1 METIIIDAE
10 WEELHL
16 QNNTSEAPVRMP
28 NWLDKLILIEYSYF
42 GLAFGVKLVS
52 ILFISACE

>member
-10 WEELHL
+10 WEELPL
-16 QNNTSEAPVRMP
+16 QNNSSKTPVRMP
-28 NWLDKLILIEYSYF
+28 NWLDKLILIEYFYF

-52 ILFISACE
+52 TVFISACE

>member
-16 QNNTSEAPVRMP
+16 QNNVPKTSVRVS
-28 NWLDKLILIEYSYF
+28 NWLDKLILIEYFYF

-52 ILFISACE
+52 TVFISACE

>member
-10 WEELHL
+10 WEELPL
-16 QNNTSEAPVRMP
+16 QNNDPKTPVRMP
-28 NWLDKLILIEYSYF
+28 NWLDKLILIEYFYF
-42 GLAFGVKLVS
+42 GLAFGVKMVS

>member
-10 WEELHL
+10 WEELPL
-16 QNNTSEAPVRMP
+16 QNNDPKTPVRMS
-28 NWLDKLILIEYSYF
+28 NWLDKLIFIEYSYF

>member
-1 METIIIDAE
+1 METIIIDDE
-10 WEELHL
+10 WEELVL
-16 QNNTSEAPVRMP
+16 QNNDRKTPVRMP

>member
-10 WEELHL
+10 WEEIPL
-16 QNNTSEAPVRMP
+16 QNNTSETPVRVS

-42 GLAFGVKLVS
+42 GLAFCVKLVS

>member
-10 WEELHL
+10 WEELPL
-16 QNNTSEAPVRMP
+16 QNNTSETPVRMP
-28 NWLDKLILIEYSYF
+28 NWLDKRILIEYFYF

>member
-10 WEELHL
+10 WEEIPL
-16 QNNTSEAPVRMP
+16 QNNDPKTPVRMP

>member
-10 WEELHL
+10 WEELPL
-16 QNNTSEAPVRMP
+16 QNNDPKTSVRVS

-42 GLAFGVKLVS
+42 GLAFGVKLFS

>member
-10 WEELHL
+10 WEELPL
-16 QNNTSEAPVRMP
+16 RNNTSETPVRMP
-28 NWLDKLILIEYSYF
+28 NWSDKLILIEYSYF

-52 ILFISACE
+52 TVFISA

>member
-10 WEELHL
+10 WEELPL
-16 QNNTSEAPVRMP
+16 QNNTSETPVRVP
-28 NWLDKLILIEYSYF
+28 NWLDKLILIVYSYF

>member
-16 QNNTSEAPVRMP
+16 QNNTSETPVRVP
-28 NWLDKLILIEYSYF
+28 NWLDKLILIEYFYF

-52 ILFISACE
+52 TVFISDCE

>member
-10 WEELHL
+10 WEELPL
-16 QNNTSEAPVRMP
+16 QNNTSETPVRVS

-42 GLAFGVKLVS
+42 GLAFCVKLVS
-52 ILFISACE
+52 TVFISACE

>member
-10 WEELHL
+10 WEELPL
-16 QNNTSEAPVRMP
+16 QNNTSETPARVP

>member
-10 WEELHL
+10 WEEIPL
-16 QNNTSEAPVRMP
+16 QNNTSETPVRVP
-28 NWLDKLILIEYSYF
+28 NWLDKLILIVYSYF

-52 ILFISACE
+52 TVFISTCE

>member
-10 WEELHL
+10 WEELPV
-16 QNNTSEAPVRMP
+16 QNNTSETPARVP

-42 GLAFGVKLVS
+42 GLAFCVKLVS

>member
-10 WEELHL
+10 WEELPL
-16 QNNTSEAPVRMP
+16 QNNDPKTPVRMS

-42 GLAFGVKLVS
+42 GLAFCVKLVS
-52 ILFISACE
+52 TLFISACE

>member
-10 WEELHL
+10 WEELPL
-16 QNNTSEAPVRMP
+16 QNNAHEIPVRVP
-28 NWLDKLILIEYSYF
+28 NWLDKLILIEYSYV

-52 ILFISACE
+52 TLFISACE

>member
-1 METIIIDAE
+1 METDIIDAE
-10 WEELHL
+10 WEELPL
-16 QNNTSEAPVRMP
+16 QNNTSETPVRVS

-42 GLAFGVKLVS
+42 GLAFCVKLVS

>member
-1 METIIIDAE
+1 METIIVDAE
-10 WEELHL
+10 WEELPL
-16 QNNTSEAPVRMP
+16 QNNTSETPARMS

-42 GLAFGVKLVS
+42 GLAFCVKLVS

>member
-10 WEELHL
+10 WEELPL
-16 QNNTSEAPVRMP
+16 QNNTSETPVRMP
-28 NWLDKLILIEYSYF
+28 NWLDKLILIVYSYV